1 MSKLIDLT
9 GMRFGRL
16 VVIERAGTYSSFSD
30 PDKKYPTWRCRCDC
44 GAETIVVGGNLRF
57 GSTRSCGCLR
67 REKQRARN
75 RAKARERRMRFESA
89 VR

>member
-1 MSKLIDLT
+1 VSKLIDLT

-57 GSTRSCGCLR
+57 DVAEDYRVKKRHKELEQEDS
-67 REKQRARN
+67 K
-75 RAKARERRMRFESA
+75 
-89 VR
+89 

>member
-16 VVIERAGTYSSFSD
+16 TVIERAGTYSSYSD

-44 GAETIVVGGNLRF
+44 GAETIVVGNNLRY
-57 GSTRSCGCLR
+57 GSSRSCGCLLAEIQR
-67 REKQRARN
+67 TRNRQRAKWRI
-75 RAKARERRMRFESA
+75 
-89 VR
+89 